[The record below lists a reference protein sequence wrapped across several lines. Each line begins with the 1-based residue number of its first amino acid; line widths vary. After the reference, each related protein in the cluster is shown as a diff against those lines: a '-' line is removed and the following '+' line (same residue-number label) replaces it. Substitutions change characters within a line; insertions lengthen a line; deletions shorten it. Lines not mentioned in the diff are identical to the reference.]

1 MPAEPETCAN
11 PLLLSWVK
19 EWWDLARDRHSKGEM
34 VYKKAYNSL
43 KACPMKFTHP
53 SEVEVL
59 QGFGPKLVAR
69 LVKKMEDFCDTNGL
83 PKPKKPK
90 KKRTLPVGENGEEGE
105 ETASPSPKKKA
116 RKLKPYV
123 PGLRSGAYAIIMALS
138 TLDEDSPGITKAE
151 VIRLAQPHSNASFT
165 VPENAGKHYTAW
177 NSISTLKDKQLV
189 HERGR
194 PAKRYILTEEGWD
207 VAKRIKKTAD
217 PNQGH
222 MDTFVSSQRPAQEN
236 DDDDDDNFQDLAGS
250 PIRSPR
256 PSRPTQS
263 STTAASVPAPDIIP
277 QGPVVTNPSTL
288 PDFDPII
295 LEPGSYRI
303 ELVVDKREIFGTK
316 TRDYME
322 KNLTEKGVVPI
333 MRELKLG
340 DVLWV
345 AKMHDPKLLERRG
358 LEGDEVM
365 LDYIVERKRLD
376 DLVSSI
382 KDGRF
387 HEQKFRL
394 RKSGVKNV
402 VYLIEEISNQSDTI
416 RNMREAI
423 STAITSS
430 QVIDGYFVKQT
441 QKMDDTID
449 YLVRMTKL
457 LKQRYEHRPLHIIP
471 TNAITMSNYIPLVE
485 QLKQKDPGTNYY
497 VTYDVFACLGSK
509 SETLTLRDVYLKM
522 LMCTKGLTGQK
533 AIELQRK
540 WKTPIDFIE
549 AYSEIEAKYGT
560 GEEGKKRK
568 WAMVSDAMDNPIPR
582 KRITKA
588 ISTKIAEVWGDASTA
603 MV

>member
-1 MPAEPETCAN
+1 
-11 PLLLSWVK
+11 
-19 EWWDLARDRHSKGEM
+19 M

-43 KACPMKFTHP
+43 KACPMKFAHP

-69 LVKKMEDFCDTNGL
+69 LVKKMEEFCETNSL

-90 KKRTLPVGENGEEGE
+90 KKRTISDAEEGAE
-105 ETASPSPKKKA
+105 GDENASPSPKKKA

-123 PGLRSGAYAIIMALS
+123 PGLRTGAYAIIMALS
-138 TLDEDSPGITKAE
+138 TLDEDSHGITKAE
-151 VIRLAQPHSNASFT
+151 VIRLAQPHSNSSFT

-177 NSISTLKDKQLV
+177 SSMATLKDKQLV

-194 PAKRYILTEEGWD
+194 PSKRYILTEEGWD
-207 VAKRIKKTAD
+207 VAKRIKKTGD
-217 PNQGH
+217 PSQGH
-222 MDTFVSSQRPAQEN
+222 MDTFIPSQRPAQN
-236 DDDDDDNFQDLAGS
+236 DDDEHDSDDFQDLAGS
-250 PIRSPR
+250 PIR
-256 PSRPTQS
+256 PSAPSQITQAS
-263 STTAASVPAPDIIP
+263 AAAASASVPDIIP
-277 QGPVVTNPSTL
+277 QGPVVTNPSAL
-288 PDFDPII
+288 PNFDPIV
-295 LEPGSYRI
+295 LESGSYRI
-303 ELVVDKREIFGTK
+303 ELVVDKREVFGTK

-322 KNLTEKGVVPI
+322 KNLTEKGVAPI

-345 AKMHDPKLLERRG
+345 AKMNDPKLLERRG

-402 VYLIEEISNQSDTI
+402 VYLVEEITNRSDTI
-416 RNMREAI
+416 NSMREAI
-423 STAITSS
+423 ATAITSS

-457 LKQRYEHRPLHIIP
+457 LKQRYEHKALHLIP
-471 TNAITMSNYIPLVE
+471 TNAITMSNYIPLVDH
-485 QLKQKDPGTNYY
+485 LKKNPSTDYY

-540 WKTPIDFIE
+540 WKTPIDFIK
-549 AYSEIEAKYGT
+549 AYREIEAKHGA

-568 WAMVSDAMDNPIPR
+568 WAMVSDVMDNPIPR
-582 KRITKA
+582 KKITKA
-588 ISTKIAEVWGDASTA
+588 LSTKIAEVWGDAFTA
-603 MV
+603 VPA